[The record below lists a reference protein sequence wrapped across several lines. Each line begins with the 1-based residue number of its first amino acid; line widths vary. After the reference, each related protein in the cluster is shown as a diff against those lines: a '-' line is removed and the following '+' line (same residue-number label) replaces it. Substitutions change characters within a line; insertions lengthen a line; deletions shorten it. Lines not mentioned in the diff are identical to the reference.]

1 MTAVAVVT
9 KAAVTTAELVE
20 HCRSFIAGYKVPRS
34 VDFVAA
40 LPLSGADKILKR
52 ELRQPYWETA
62 ASSVN

>member
-1 MTAVAVVT
+1 MHAVVVT
-9 KAAVTTAELVE
+9 KAAVTITELVE
-20 HCRSFIAGYKVPRS
+20 HCRSFIAGYKVSHS